1 MTNFQSHIPPHLQR
15 SMHGSPSFLQEQFPE
30 HPLSA
35 LRAHLVSSLRASDT
49 LCYVIQHDTK
59 LLPCLFH
66 PHSSGLGR
74 FYIGINDW
82 AQTNAAW
89 YTALRTC
96 CFSESCVGGKFSS
109 CQPYWAKSCRRHLF
123 TSYLVDAA
131 WYITRIFFIRNLTRV
146 LVP

>member
-1 MTNFQSHIPPHLQR
+1 MIVGAIITNPKLQKKRQMTNFQSHIPPHLQS

-35 LRAHLVSSLRASDT
+35 LHAHLVSSLRASDT

-82 AQTNAAW
+82 AQT
-89 YTALRTC
+89 TL
-96 CFSESCVGGKFSS
+96 
-109 CQPYWAKSCRRHLF
+109 L
-123 TSYLVDAA
+123 D
-131 WYITRIFFIRNLTRV
+131 TRL
-146 LVP
+146 